1 MGTNSGPF
9 SAIDGLIYCLDPA
22 NPRSYPG
29 TGTGVTELS
38 RVSANPALNSGVAYY
53 ANPKGYFEFDG
64 SNDNIPFTLTNFG
77 TTTTVE
83 IWMKMKAFV
92 GGMPFGFALYD
103 IWTGGGASGTLGY
116 NTANGDS
123 YGLTS
128 TQVTNLGL
136 FNQWKHYIFEMRSDV
151 AYTNNKIYINGQS
164 QTLSQVGGTEGTA
177 NRNFNSG
184 NGRISSWLNDNG
196 YHQPMD
202 IALFRVYNR
211 ALSSGEILQNYN
223 ALSKRF
229 NYLENPVSDGLVLY
243 LDAAN
248 TRSYS
253 GTGVTAFSISGIG
266 STGTLTNGPTYRTAN
281 GGSFVLDG
289 TNDYIYAPV
298 DTSLFSTQATMV
310 IWLKNDVATPSSGQ
324 TGISGY
330 FGAGGG
336 NDHYPWADGAAYMST
351 FRNGRIGPITLSASI
366 GRTSAHM
373 LTITADTTSWKLYQ
387 NTTLIT
393 TQSGLSSVYLDN
405 FNIGT
410 SGGTYYYQGNIY
422 AFMIYNR
429 ALSADEILQNYNAFK
444 QRYGLS

>member
-38 RVSANPALNSGVAYY
+38 RVSANPTLNSGVAYY

-64 SNDNIPFTLTNFG
+64 SNDNIPFSLTNFG
-77 TTTTVE
+77 TTTTIE
-83 IWMKMKAFV
+83 IWMKLKVMS

-103 IWTGGGASGTLGY
+103 LWTNAGALGY
-116 NTANGDS
+116 NTAAGDQ
-123 YGLTS
+123 YGITS

-136 FNQWKHYIFEMRSDV
+136 LNQWKHYVFEMRSDV
-151 AYTNNKIYINGQS
+151 SYTNNKIYINGQS

-211 ALSSGEILQNYN
+211 ALSSGEVLQNYN

-310 IWLKNDVATPSSGQ
+310 IWLKNDVAIPAPSQ

-373 LTITADTTSWKLYQ
+373 LTIAADTTSWKLYQ

-444 QRYGLS
+444 NRFGLS

>member
-1 MGTNSGPF
+1 MGVNSGPI
-9 SAIDGLIYCLDPA
+9 SVIEGLIYCLDPA

-29 TGTGVTELS
+29 TGTSVTELS
-38 RVSANPALNSGVAYY
+38 RVSANPTLNAGVAYY

-64 SNDNIPFTLTNFG
+64 VNDNIPFTLTNFG

-92 GGMPFGFALYD
+92 NGMPFGFNSYD
-103 IWTGGGASGTLGY
+103 VYAGSSAMGF
-116 NTANGDS
+116 NTAAGDI

-136 FNQWKHYIFEMRSDV
+136 LNQWKHYVFEMRSDV
-151 AYTNNKIYINGQS
+151 SYTNNKIYINGQS
-164 QTLSQVGGTEGTA
+164 QTLSQVSTA
-177 NRNFNSG
+177 ENAGNRTFNSG
-184 NGRISSWLNDNG
+184 SGRISCWLQDNN

-211 ALSSGEILQNYN
+211 ALTQTEITNNYN
-223 ALSKRF
+223 AFRKRF
-229 NYLENPVSDGLVLY
+229 FPDENIISNGLILY

-248 TRSYS
+248 TRSY
-253 GTGVTAFSISGIG
+253 TGIGLTAYSVSSIG
-266 STGTLTNGPTYRTAN
+266 STAILTNGPTYKTAN

-289 TNDYIYAPV
+289 TNDYIYAPI
-298 DTSLFSTQATMV
+298 DTTLFTTQATMI
-310 IWLKNDVATPSSGQ
+310 IWLKNDVAIPAPSQ

-422 AFMIYNR
+422 VFMIYNR
-429 ALSADEILQNYNAFK
+429 ALSTDEILQNYNALK
-444 QRYGLS
+444 QRFGLA